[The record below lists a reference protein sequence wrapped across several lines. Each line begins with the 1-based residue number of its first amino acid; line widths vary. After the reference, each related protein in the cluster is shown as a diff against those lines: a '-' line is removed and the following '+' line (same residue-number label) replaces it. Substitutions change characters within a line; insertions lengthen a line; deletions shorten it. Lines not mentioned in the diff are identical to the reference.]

1 MEDIVIKK
9 LALILSVVFIIL
21 TFIGA
26 GYVLLNG
33 GKVNA
38 GYSCVPMLFALIS
51 ISFYRKYK
59 WCVNDYLL
67 GSYLGCF
74 IAHSIILTKGEIYRY
89 LSIQWLLSSLGA
101 ILNTICSIVINGM
114 TVTAAIRGLP
124 DLCNG
129 ISGNTKNS
137 GNLPVT

>member
-21 TFIGA
+21 TFIGT

-38 GYSCVPMLFALIS
+38 GYACVPMLFALIS

-59 WCVNDYLL
+59 WCVNDYLM
-67 GSYLGCF
+67 GNYLGCF

-89 LSIQWLLSSLGA
+89 LSIQRVKEKNCRGIYLLQSKGLQQCVGKCK
-101 ILNTICSIVINGM
+101 LYFWYGK
-114 TVTAAIRGLP
+114 TA
-124 DLCNG
+124 
-129 ISGNTKNS
+129 
-137 GNLPVT
+137 